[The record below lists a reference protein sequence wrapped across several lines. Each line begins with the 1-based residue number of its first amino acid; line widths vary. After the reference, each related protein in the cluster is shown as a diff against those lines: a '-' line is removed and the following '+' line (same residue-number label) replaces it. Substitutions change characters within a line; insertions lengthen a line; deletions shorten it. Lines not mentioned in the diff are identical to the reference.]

1 MPRQQR
7 HILTALFQHVQRLQ
21 ISLKITIGF
30 RQQGGVAASDGIA
43 TDDAF
48 KLRFLRLA
56 CPHEKAHR
64 VTGVP
69 WGMSYL

>member
-7 HILTALFQHVQRLQ
+7 HILTALFQHIQGLQ
-21 ISLKITIGF
+21 ISLKVTVCF
-30 RQQGGVAASDGIA
+30 REQGGMAPSDGIA

-64 VTGVP
+64 VTSVP